1 MDMQT
6 DRPENPGGSTHGAD
20 MPNQQQEAPA
30 GSGATATG
38 TGTAETGGAQPSAG
52 STGATADAGRMT
64 KRNDGSFWDAAPF
77 TTIRRV
83 ADQVDEMI
91 DRAGLGRGWLAPV
104 TNRNFFPDLIEG
116 SSLLNWRP
124 EIEVFRQGDDMVVRV
139 DLPGMTREDVS
150 VRFVEGAVVIE
161 GERRSQHEEHRH
173 GYYHSERH
181 YGRFSRQVA
190 IPRGVNIED
199 AHAAFRDGVLEITI
213 TVPEKKPEG
222 RSIQIN

>member
-6 DRPENPGGSTHGAD
+6 DRPENLGGSTDSAD
-20 MPNQQQEAPA
+20 APNQQQEASATA
-30 GSGATATG
+30 GAPDTGAAGAHQAQASAGATTG
-38 TGTAETGGAQPSAG
+38 SRTV
-52 STGATADAGRMT
+52 GR
-64 KRNDGSFWDAAPF
+64 RSDGSFWDAAPF

-124 EIEVFRQGDDMVVRV
+124 EIEVFRNGDDMVVRV

-150 VRFVEGAVVIE
+150 VRFVEDGVVIE

-181 YGRFSRQVA
+181 YGRFSRRVA
-190 IPRGVNIED
+190 IPRDVNIED
-199 AHAAFRDGVLEITI
+199 ARATFRDGVLEITI

-222 RSIQIN
+222 RSIQID